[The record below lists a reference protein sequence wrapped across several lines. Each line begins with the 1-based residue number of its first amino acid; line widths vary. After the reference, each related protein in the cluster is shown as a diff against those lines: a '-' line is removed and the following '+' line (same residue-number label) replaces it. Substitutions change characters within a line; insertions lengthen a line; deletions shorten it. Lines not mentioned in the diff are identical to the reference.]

1 MFTRELQ
8 FYLDAVKFDADM
20 IIGALGEEIAK
31 MKRENY
37 NIKELR
43 LARIKS
49 L

>member
-1 MFTRELQ
+1 
-8 FYLDAVKFDADM
+8 LDAVKFDADM